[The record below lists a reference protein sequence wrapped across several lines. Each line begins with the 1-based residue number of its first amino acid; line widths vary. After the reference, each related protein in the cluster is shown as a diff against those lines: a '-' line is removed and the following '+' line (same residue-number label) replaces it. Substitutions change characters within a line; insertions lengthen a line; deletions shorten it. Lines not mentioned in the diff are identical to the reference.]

1 MTTAPVT
8 IGEAAR
14 VTGVSAKMI
23 RYYEETG
30 LVAPAARTPG
40 GYRLYGPSD
49 LHALR
54 FIRRSRDLGFS
65 VEDIRTLLALWRDRG
80 RASAEVKAVA
90 LEHVADLRRRIAALE
105 GMTRTLSRLAETC
118 GGNAHPDCPILDDLA
133 GDDQPT
139 AASPNRGFR
148 PARH

>member
-1 MTTAPVT
+1 MSDPVT

-40 GYRLYGPSD
+40 GYRLYAPSD

-65 VEDIRTLLALWRDRG
+65 VEDIRTLLALWRDRA
-80 RASAEVKAVA
+80 RASAEVKALA
-90 LEHVADLRRRIAALE
+90 LDHVADLRRRIAALE
-105 GMTRTLSRLAETC
+105 GMARTLSRLAEHC
-118 GGNAHPDCPILDDLA
+118 GGDAHPDCPILDDLA
-133 GDDQPT
+133 GDDPPPHT
-139 AASPNRGFR
+139 APRGGFGG
-148 PARH
+148 ARH

>member
-1 MTTAPVT
+1 MTNPVT

-30 LVAPAARTPG
+30 LVAPAARTVG

-65 VEDIRTLLALWRDRG
+65 VEDAARELSISEGTVKSHSSRGLATL
-80 RASAEVKAVA
+80 RARMGEQV
-90 LEHVADLRRRIAALE
+90 
-105 GMTRTLSRLAETC
+105 GT
-118 GGNAHPDCPILDDLA
+118 G
-133 GDDQPT
+133 
-139 AASPNRGFR
+139 
-148 PARH
+148 